1 MLEGLSRWL
10 FMKPVEPLGSLDPN
24 AIAQSP
30 ASDGEQPSTSHSDPT
45 SPAAAPDGGPVDDTP
60 TEANRFR
67 PRVGL
72 ALGGGAARG
81 WGHIGVLKALE
92 EVGIR
97 PDIVTG
103 TSIGAV
109 VGGCYLAGKLDDL
122 EHFALGL
129 TRRRLL
135 GLMDFS
141 FGGSGLISGGKLMRV
156 LEKDLGHIAIEDLK
170 GAFTSVAT
178 ELGTGHEIWLRSGS
192 LVEAM
197 RASYA
202 LPGIFQP
209 VQIGG
214 RWLVDG
220 ALVNPIPVSVCRA
233 LGARVVIAVNLNTD
247 VFGRGTT
254 VVHAMPPAPSNGLP
268 EAEAELETPSTGG
281 SIGRMLKRQI
291 LGRGDGLPGISGV
304 MMEAFNIIQD
314 RIGRSRLAG
323 DPPDVTIGP
332 RLGHI
337 GLFDFHRAQEAIDI
351 GYETG
356 RRSCEEVTDYI
367 NALA

>member
-10 FMKPVEPLGSLDPN
+10 FMKPVEIVDTIDSDL
-24 AIAQSP
+24 IAD
-30 ASDGEQPSTSHSDPT
+30 ARRSDGDLLGEHGIKAPSQGTTPGKDPQ
-45 SPAAAPDGGPVDDTP
+45 D
-60 TEANRFR
+60 FR
-67 PRVGL
+67 PRIGL

-92 EVGIR
+92 EIGVR
-97 PDIVTG
+97 PDIIAG

-109 VGGCYLAGKLDDL
+109 VGGCYMAGEL
-122 EHFALGL
+122 ENLETFAKGL

-141 FGGSGLISGGKLMRV
+141 FGGSGLISGGRLMRI

-220 ALVNPIPVSVCRA
+220 ALVNPIPVSACRA
-233 LGARVVIAVNLNTD
+233 LGARVVIAVNLNSD

-268 EAEAELETPSTGG
+268 ETDFVSPDAGG
-281 SIGRMLKRQI
+281 TIGRILRRQI
-291 LGRGDGLPGISGV
+291 LGQSNGLPGISGV

-337 GLFDFHRAQEAIDI
+337 GLFDFHRAEEAIAI
-351 GYETG
+351 GYDHG
-356 RRSCEEVTDYI
+356 CRMQREVTDYI
-367 NALA
+367 AALA

>member
-10 FMKPVEPLGSLDPN
+10 SAKPVHPVN
-24 AIAQSP
+24 AIDAGFLSAAETSGGELAGEPGCGDMPGDRNLHAPSP
-30 ASDGEQPSTSHSDPT
+30 DETVPDEEQQ
-45 SPAAAPDGGPVDDTP
+45 
-60 TEANRFR
+60 RFR
-67 PRVGL
+67 PTVGL

-81 WGHIGVLKALE
+81 WAHIGVIRALE
-92 EVGIR
+92 EAGIR

-109 VGGCYLAGKLDDL
+109 IGGCYLAGKLDNV
-122 EHFALGL
+122 EAFARRL
-129 TRRRLL
+129 TRRQML
-135 GLMDFS
+135 GLLDFS
-141 FGGSGLISGGKLMRV
+141 LGGSGLISGSRLMRL
-156 LEKDLGHIAIEDLK
+156 LERDIGDLAIEDLDC
-170 GAFTSVAT
+170 AFTSVAT

-192 LVEAM
+192 LIEAM

-233 LGARVVIAVNLNTD
+233 LGARVVIAVNLNAD

-254 VVHAMPPAPSNGLP
+254 VVHALPPAPANELP
-268 EAEAELETPSTGG
+268 GSEPETPDSG
-281 SIGRMLKRQI
+281 SRIVRLLRRQFFGRD
-291 LGRGDGLPGISGV
+291 DGLPGISGV

-323 DPPDVTIGP
+323 DPPDVLIGP
-332 RLGHI
+332 KLGHL
-337 GLFDFHRAQEAIDI
+337 GLFDFHRAEEAISI
-351 GYETG
+351 GYEHG
-356 RRSCEEVTDYI
+356 RKMTEEVADHI
-367 NALA
+367 AALA